1 MANGLAVLTGSTFDE
16 LGRWSSNY
24 IKYFKGNDLTVL
36 FPVPVG
42 PITLGDGVILSHSLI
57 LLARV
62 KPYLEISAVIISRVI
77 FDAATR
83 QLTI

>member
-42 PITLGDGVILSHSLI
+42 PITLGDGVILSHPMS
-57 LLARV
+57 
-62 KPYLEISAVIISRVI
+62 
-77 FDAATR
+77 
-83 QLTI
+83 